1 MNLSSIQ
8 MRSGCRQ
15 MLHLRHARPKQQQ
28 PQNGDHWSD
37 GLFDGTAAYTLVD
50 LGNNK
55 TAWKPPEHAT
65 TTTPS
70 PVC

>member
-1 MNLSSIQ
+1 MQ
-8 MRSGCRQ
+8 D
-15 MLHLRHARPKQQQ
+15 
-28 PQNGDHWSD
+28 QNNNNRKMEITGEITSVTPGQSVALKLWSD
-37 GLFDGTAAYTLVD
+37 GMFDGTAAYTLVD